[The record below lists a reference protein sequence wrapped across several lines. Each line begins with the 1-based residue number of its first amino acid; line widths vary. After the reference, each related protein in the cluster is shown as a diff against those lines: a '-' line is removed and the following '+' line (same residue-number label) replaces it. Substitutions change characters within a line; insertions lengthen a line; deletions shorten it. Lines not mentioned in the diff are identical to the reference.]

1 MPALALVGLLGLL
14 GRVSA
19 SARERGSPGGSWG
32 GRARGLAGGGPVGG
46 AGGRGPVASGAAAPP
61 ALQERSPLTAWRERG
76 AAVRRQSACAKLT
89 LKTTRNVRV
98 RAPKTSECVRRSTQK
113 GCVWIGVYGVP

>member
-32 GRARGLAGGGPVGG
+32 GRVRGLAGGGPVGG

-76 AAVRRQSACAKLT
+76 AAPRNFTPSAALVVALDTAGGRGGRQS
-89 LKTTRNVRV
+89 
-98 RAPKTSECVRRSTQK
+98 
-113 GCVWIGVYGVP
+113 GG